1 MLSLLLFRSLSSEM
15 SIRIFGLPTG
25 GQNPLCASN
34 KKGPKGPFLF
44 TEISLEMLSVYL
56 AAVFFDLP
64 ASDTVRS
71 FFTFSRVDLPNP
83 GTLSR
88 SSTDLHGVFLRYS
101 MIVSAFSGPF
111 PLLFFSF
118 APVVVFHSFARLD

>member
-71 FFTFSRVDLPNP
+71 FFTFSRVDLPKP
-83 GTLSR
+83 GTLAR
-88 SSTDLHGVFLRYS
+88 SSTDLNGVFRSEEHTYELQSLMR
-101 MIVSAFSGPF
+101 I
-111 PLLFFSF
+111 SF
-118 APVVVFHSFARLD
+118 AVDCCKKKIINTA